1 MSLEISNGQNLVTI
15 EHGKPSVM
23 IGERCS
29 TVGFKKIKEAVEN
42 GNFDVLIEEARV
54 QVEAGA
60 KILDVCVIGKD
71 IDEKKVLP
79 KAVELI
85 SQNVNVPLA
94 VEYGEPA
101 ALEEAL
107 KVYNGKPL
115 VNSFN
120 GENEKIET
128 VLPILRKYKPAVI
141 VLPIDNEH
149 GIPRDAET
157 RIKVADR
164 IINLLVREGLNR
176 EDLIVD
182 CLVTAA
188 ATETEQVKE
197 QFKTLE
203 LIRDELKLNAA
214 AGASNISFGLP
225 GREEINAHYLSAA
238 ISHGLNVPI
247 TDPTKPELKEAV
259 IIGDM
264 LAGNDEF
271 AMNYIQYF
279 RGKEKA

>member
-1 MSLEISNGQNLVTI
+1 MKTEISNGQNTVSI
-15 EHGKPSVM
+15 ERGKPSVM

-29 TVGFKKIKEAVEN
+29 TVGFKKISEAVKN
-42 GNFDVLIEEARV
+42 GNFDVLIEEAKI

-71 IDEKKVLP
+71 INEKEMLP
-79 KAVELI
+79 KAVDLI
-85 SQNVNVPLA
+85 SRNVNVPLA
-94 VEYGEPA
+94 IEYGDPA

-107 KVYNGKPL
+107 NVYKGKPL

-157 RIKVADR
+157 RIKVADK
-164 IINLLVREGLNR
+164 IINLLVKEGLNR
-176 EDLIVD
+176 EDIIVD

-197 QFKTLE
+197 QFN
-203 LIRDELKLNAA
+203 R
-214 AGASNISFGLP
+214 ISRSDCP
-225 GREEINAHYLSAA
+225 DAKR
-238 ISHGLNVPI
+238 
-247 TDPTKPELKEAV
+247 
-259 IIGDM
+259 
-264 LAGNDEF
+264 
-271 AMNYIQYF
+271 
-279 RGKEKA
+279 